1 MLTFFIRRPRF
12 AMVIALLL
20 TFVGAVSLKLIPV
33 EQYPAIT
40 PPVVNVSASW
50 PGASA
55 SDVAEA
61 IAAPLETQLNGV
73 DHMLYMESTSSDEG
87 TYRLSITFAAGTDAD
102 LAAIDVQNRV
112 AQALAQL
119 PAEVQQNGVQVR
131 KRASN
136 LLMGVSLYSPLG
148 TLSPLFV
155 SNYASTQVREALAR
169 LPGVGEVQMFG
180 ARDYSMRIW
189 LRPDRMNALNI
200 TTDDVAQALREQN
213 VQGAAGQVG
222 TPPVFNGQQQTLT
235 INGLGRL
242 NEAAS
247 FGEIILRRG
256 AQGQLVRLADVATI
270 ELGARSYSSGAQLN
284 GKASAYL
291 GIYPT
296 PTANALQV
304 ASAVRAELN
313 RLHTRFP
320 ADLTWEVKF
329 DTTRFVAATIKEI
342 GVSLA
347 LTLLAVVVVVSLFL
361 QSWRATLIVV
371 LAIPVSLIGTF
382 AVLYLLGYSANTLS
396 LFAIILALTMVVDD
410 AIVVVENVETKMA
423 EGLDRLQATAQ
434 ALRQIAG
441 PVIATTLV
449 LLAVFVPVALLPGIV
464 GELYRQFAVTLSTAV
479 ALSSLVALTLT
490 PALCALLLRPRPAR
504 PAAVW
509 RAFNRLLDGTR
520 DGYGRLVGWMNRRPW
535 LAAVWRAFNR
545 LLDGT
550 RDGYGRL
557 VGWMNRRPWLALAA
571 TVAAGALVAFSF
583 TSMPKG
589 FLPQEDQ
596 GYLFASVQLPEAAS
610 LERTEAVMAQ
620 ARKLLMA
627 NPAVEDVIQVS
638 GFNILNGTSA
648 SNGGFISVMLKDW
661 HQRPPLDAVMADIQ
675 RQLLSL
681 PEATIMTF
689 APPTLPGLGNAS
701 GFDLRILAQA
711 GQSSAELEQVT
722 REILQLANQHS
733 QLSRVFTTWSSNV
746 PQLTLTVDR
755 DRAALLDVPVAQ
767 IFSSLQMAFGGTRAG
782 DFSRNNRVYHV
793 VMQNEMQWRERAE
806 QISELYVRSRDGE
819 RVRLSNLVTIT
830 PTVGAPFIQQ
840 YNQFPS
846 VSVSGSAAEG
856 VSSRTAMAAMEQILQ
871 AHLPPGYD
879 YAWSGISWQEQ
890 QTGNQAVWIV
900 LAAVAMAW
908 LFLVAQYES
917 WTLPASVMLSVL
929 FAIGGALLWLWTA
942 GYAND
947 VYVQIGLVLLIALAA
962 KNAILIVEFA
972 RSRREEGLSIVDAAR
987 EGATRRFRAV
997 MMTAVSF
1004 IIGIMPMMLATG
1016 AGAQSRR
1023 IIGTTVFS
1031 GMLVATMVGILFI
1044 PSLYVLFQR
1053 MREWAHRRG

>member
-12 AMVIALLL
+12 AMVIALLM
-20 TFVGAVSLKLIPV
+20 TFVGAVALKLIPV
-33 EQYPAIT
+33 EQYPQIT

-55 SDVAEA
+55 QDVAEA

-73 DHMLYMESTSSDEG
+73 DQMLYMESTSSDDG
-87 TYRLSITFAAGTDAD
+87 GYSLNLTFAAGTDPD
-102 LAAIDVQNRV
+102 MAAIDVQNRV
-112 AQALAQL
+112 AQAVAQL
-119 PAEVQQNGVQVR
+119 PTDVQQNGVQVR

-136 LLMGVSLYSPLG
+136 LLMGVSLYSPNG
-148 TLSPLFV
+148 TLAPLQV
-155 SNYASTQVREALAR
+155 SNYASTQIREALAR
-169 LPGVGEVQMFG
+169 LPGVGQVQMFG

-200 TTDDVAQALREQN
+200 TSDDIAKALSEQH
-213 VQGAAGQVG
+213 VQGASGQVG

-242 NEAAS
+242 TTAAEFAEIVVRS
-247 FGEIILRRG
+247 GE
-256 AQGQLVRLADVATI
+256 QGQLVRLSDVATI
-270 ELGARSYSSGAQLN
+270 ELGARSYNSSAQLN
-284 GKASAYL
+284 GVESAYM

-304 ASAVRAELN
+304 ASAVRDELT
-313 RLHTRFP
+313 RLQSRFP
-320 ADLTWEVKF
+320 TDLTWEVKF

-342 GVSLA
+342 GTSLA
-347 LTLLAVVVVVSLFL
+347 LTLLAVVAVVSLFL
-361 QSWRATLIVV
+361 QSVRATLIVA
-371 LAIPVSLIGTF
+371 LAIPVSLVGTF

-410 AIVVVENVETKMA
+410 AIVVVESVEGHMA
-423 EGLDRLQATAQ
+423 DGLNRTEATAL

-449 LLAVFVPVALLPGIV
+449 LLAVFVPVAMLPGIV

-479 ALSSLVALTLT
+479 TLSSIVALTLT
-490 PALCALLLRPRPAR
+490 PALCALLLRPRPAQ
-504 PAAVW
+504 PAAFFVL
-509 RAFNRLLDGTR
+509 FNRGLDATR
-520 DGYGRLVGWMNRRPW
+520 DGYGRLVMWMNRRPW
-535 LAAVWRAFNR
+535 VAI
-545 LLDGT
+545 
-550 RDGYGRL
+550 
-557 VGWMNRRPWLALAA
+557 AA
-571 TVAAGALVAFSF
+571 TLTAALLVVFSF
-583 TSMPKG
+583 MTMPKG
-589 FLPQEDQ
+589 FLPAEDQ
-596 GYLFASVQLPEAAS
+596 GYVFANVQLPESAS
-610 LERTEAVMAQ
+610 LERTEAVMTQ
-620 ARKLLMA
+620 ARELLA
-627 NPAVEDVIQVS
+627 AHPAVEDVIQVS
-638 GFNILNGTSA
+638 GFSILSGTSA
-648 SNGGFISVMLKDW
+648 SNSGFISLMLKDW
-661 HQRPPLDAVMADIQ
+661 SQRAPLASVMGELQ
-675 RQLLSL
+675 RQLHAL
-681 PEATIMTF
+681 PEANIMLF
-689 APPTLPGLGNAS
+689 APPTLPGLGNAA

-722 REILQLANQHS
+722 RTILMAANQHP

-755 DRAALLDVPVAQ
+755 DQAARLDVPVSR
-767 IFSSLQMAFGGTRAG
+767 IFSSLQTAFGGARAG
-782 DFSRNNRVYHV
+782 DFSINNRVYHV
-793 VMQNEMQWRERAE
+793 VMQNDMQWRERAG
-806 QISELYVRSRDGE
+806 QISELFVRSNHGE

-856 VSSRTAMAAMEQILQ
+856 VSSRTAMMQMETLL
-871 AHLPPGYD
+871 AEHLPEGYD
-879 YAWSGISWQEQ
+879 YAWSGLSWQEQ
-890 QTGNQAVWIV
+890 QTGNQAIWIV

-929 FAIGGALLWLWTA
+929 FAIGGALLWLWLA

-972 RSRREEGLSIVDAAR
+972 RAQRQAGLSIVDAAR

-1004 IIGIMPMMLATG
+1004 IIGIMPMMFSTG
-1016 AGAQSRR
+1016 AGAQSRQ

-1031 GMLVATMVGILFI
+1031 GMLVATVIGILFI
-1044 PSLYVLFQR
+1044 PSLYALFQR
-1053 MREWAHRRG
+1053 LREWAHRRAG

>member
-155 SNYASTQVREALAR
+155 CNYASTQVREALAR

-347 LTLLAVVVVVSLFL
+347 LTLLAV
-361 QSWRATLIVV
+361 
-371 LAIPVSLIGTF
+371 
-382 AVLYLLGYSANTLS
+382 
-396 LFAIILALTMVVDD
+396 
-410 AIVVVENVETKMA
+410 
-423 EGLDRLQATAQ
+423 
-434 ALRQIAG
+434 
-441 PVIATTLV
+441 
-449 LLAVFVPVALLPGIV
+449 FVPVALLPGIV

-504 PAAVW
+504 PAA
-509 RAFNRLLDGTR
+509 
-520 DGYGRLVGWMNRRPW
+520 M
-535 LAAVWRAFNR
+535 WRAFNR

-767 IFSSLQMAFGGTRAG
+767 IFSSLQTAFGGTRAG

>member
-148 TLSPLFV
+148 TLTPLFV

-347 LTLLAVVVVVSLFL
+347 LTLLAV
-361 QSWRATLIVV
+361 
-371 LAIPVSLIGTF
+371 
-382 AVLYLLGYSANTLS
+382 
-396 LFAIILALTMVVDD
+396 
-410 AIVVVENVETKMA
+410 
-423 EGLDRLQATAQ
+423 
-434 ALRQIAG
+434 
-441 PVIATTLV
+441 
-449 LLAVFVPVALLPGIV
+449 FVPVALLPGIV
-464 GELYRQFAVTLSTAV
+464 GELYRQFAVTLSTAM

-504 PAAVW
+504 P
-509 RAFNRLLDGTR
+509 
-520 DGYGRLVGWMNRRPW
+520 
-535 LAAVWRAFNR
+535 AAVWRAFNR

-722 REILQLANQHS
+722 REILQLANQHP

-767 IFSSLQMAFGGTRAG
+767 IFSSLQTAFGGTRAG

>member
-509 RAFNRLLDGTR
+509 RAFNRLLDGI
-520 DGYGRLVGWMNRRPW
+520 
-535 LAAVWRAFNR
+535 
-545 LLDGT
+545 

-661 HQRPPLDAVMADIQ
+661 HQRPPLDAVMADIK

-755 DRAALLDVPVAQ
+755 DRAAQLDVPVAQ
-767 IFSSLQMAFGGTRAG
+767 IFSSLQTAFGGTRAG

-871 AHLPPGYD
+871 AHLPSG
-879 YAWSGISWQEQ
+879 SGISWQEQ

>member
-102 LAAIDVQNRV
+102 LAAI
-112 AQALAQL
+112 
-119 PAEVQQNGVQVR
+119 
-131 KRASN
+131 
-136 LLMGVSLYSPLG
+136 
-148 TLSPLFV
+148 
-155 SNYASTQVREALAR
+155 
-169 LPGVGEVQMFG
+169 
-180 ARDYSMRIW
+180 IW

-520 DGYGRLVGWMNRRPW
+520 YGYGRLVGR
-535 LAAVWRAFNR
+535 
-545 LLDGT
+545 
-550 RDGYGRL
+550 
-557 VGWMNRRPWLALAA
+557 MNRRPWLALAA

-610 LERTEAVMAQ
+610 LERTEAVMTQ

-711 GQSSAELEQVT
+711 GQSS
-722 REILQLANQHS
+722 
-733 QLSRVFTTWSSNV
+733 
-746 PQLTLTVDR
+746 
-755 DRAALLDVPVAQ
+755 
-767 IFSSLQMAFGGTRAG
+767 
-782 DFSRNNRVYHV
+782 
-793 VMQNEMQWRERAE
+793 AE

>member
-87 TYRLSITFAAGTDAD
+87 TYRLSTFAAGTDAD

-112 AQALAQL
+112 SQALAQL

-504 PAAVW
+504 PAVW

-520 DGYGRLVGWMNRRPW
+520 DGYGRLVGWMNRRPG
-535 LAAVWRAFNR
+535 WR
-545 LLDGT
+545 
-550 RDGYGRL
+550 
-557 VGWMNRRPWLALAA
+557 WRRRW
-571 TVAAGALVAFSF
+571 
-583 TSMPKG
+583 
-589 FLPQEDQ
+589 
-596 GYLFASVQLPEAAS
+596 
-610 LERTEAVMAQ
+610 RQ
-620 ARKLLMA
+620 ARWWR
-627 NPAVEDVIQVS
+627 
-638 GFNILNGTSA
+638 SA
-648 SNGGFISVMLKDW
+648 SPRCRK
-661 HQRPPLDAVMADIQ
+661 
-675 RQLLSL
+675 
-681 PEATIMTF
+681 
-689 APPTLPGLGNAS
+689 AS
-701 GFDLRILAQA
+701 CRRKIR
-711 GQSSAELEQVT
+711 VT
-722 REILQLANQHS
+722 C
-733 QLSRVFTTWSSNV
+733 
-746 PQLTLTVDR
+746 
-755 DRAALLDVPVAQ
+755 
-767 IFSSLQMAFGGTRAG
+767 
-782 DFSRNNRVYHV
+782 
-793 VMQNEMQWRERAE
+793 
-806 QISELYVRSRDGE
+806 
-819 RVRLSNLVTIT
+819 
-830 PTVGAPFIQQ
+830 
-840 YNQFPS
+840 
-846 VSVSGSAAEG
+846 
-856 VSSRTAMAAMEQILQ
+856 
-871 AHLPPGYD
+871 
-879 YAWSGISWQEQ
+879 
-890 QTGNQAVWIV
+890 
-900 LAAVAMAW
+900 
-908 LFLVAQYES
+908 
-917 WTLPASVMLSVL
+917 LPACSCRRRRRWSVP
-929 FAIGGALLWLWTA
+929 
-942 GYAND
+942 
-947 VYVQIGLVLLIALAA
+947 
-962 KNAILIVEFA
+962 K
-972 RSRREEGLSIVDAAR
+972 R
-987 EGATRRFRAV
+987 
-997 MMTAVSF
+997 
-1004 IIGIMPMMLATG
+1004 
-1016 AGAQSRR
+1016 
-1023 IIGTTVFS
+1023 
-1031 GMLVATMVGILFI
+1031 
-1044 PSLYVLFQR
+1044 
-1053 MREWAHRRG
+1053 

>member
-200 TTDDVAQALREQN
+200 TTDDVAQALR
-213 VQGAAGQVG
+213 
-222 TPPVFNGQQQTLT
+222 
-235 INGLGRL
+235 
-242 NEAAS
+242 
-247 FGEIILRRG
+247 
-256 AQGQLVRLADVATI
+256 
-270 ELGARSYSSGAQLN
+270 
-284 GKASAYL
+284 
-291 GIYPT
+291 
-296 PTANALQV
+296 
-304 ASAVRAELN
+304 
-313 RLHTRFP
+313 
-320 ADLTWEVKF
+320 
-329 DTTRFVAATIKEI
+329 
-342 GVSLA
+342 
-347 LTLLAVVVVVSLFL
+347 
-361 QSWRATLIVV
+361 
-371 LAIPVSLIGTF
+371 
-382 AVLYLLGYSANTLS
+382 
-396 LFAIILALTMVVDD
+396 
-410 AIVVVENVETKMA
+410 
-423 EGLDRLQATAQ
+423 
-434 ALRQIAG
+434 QIAG

-464 GELYRQFAVTLSTAV
+464 GELYRQFAVTLSAAV

-509 RAFNRLLDGTR
+509 RAFNRLLDGI
-520 DGYGRLVGWMNRRPW
+520 
-535 LAAVWRAFNR
+535 
-545 LLDGT
+545 

-722 REILQLANQHS
+722 REILQLANQHP

-767 IFSSLQMAFGGTRAG
+767 IFSSLQTAFGGTRAG

>member
-12 AMVIALLL
+12 AMVIALLM
-20 TFVGAVSLKLIPV
+20 TFVGAVALKLIPV
-33 EQYPAIT
+33 EQYPQIT

-55 SDVAEA
+55 QDVAEA

-73 DHMLYMESTSSDEG
+73 DHMLYMESTSSDDG
-87 TYRLSITFAAGTDAD
+87 GYSLNLTFAAGTDPD
-102 LAAIDVQNRV
+102 MAAIDVQNRV
-112 AQALAQL
+112 SQAVAQL
-119 PAEVQQNGVQVR
+119 PTEAQQNGVQVR

-136 LLMGVSLYSPLG
+136 LLMGVSLYSPQG
-148 TLSPLFV
+148 SLSALQI

-169 LPGVGEVQMFG
+169 LPGVGQVQMFG

-189 LRPDRMNALNI
+189 LRPDRMNAMNI
-200 TTDDVAQALREQN
+200 TSEDIAQALNEQH
-213 VQGAAGQVG
+213 VQGASGQIG

-242 NEAAS
+242 TDADE
-247 FGEIILRRG
+247 FRRIVIRRG
-256 AQGQLVRLADVATI
+256 EQGQLVRLSDVATI
-270 ELGARSYSSGAQLN
+270 ELGARSYNSSAQLN
-284 GKASAYL
+284 GVESAYM

-304 ASAVRAELN
+304 ANVVRAELT
-313 RLHTRFP
+313 RLQSRFP
-320 ADLTWEVKF
+320 ADLMWEVKF

-342 GVSLA
+342 GTSLA
-347 LTLLAVVVVVSLFL
+347 LTLLAVVAVVSLFL
-361 QSWRATLIVV
+361 QSLRATLIVA
-371 LAIPVSLIGTF
+371 LAIPVSLVGTF

-410 AIVVVENVETKMA
+410 AIVVVESVEGHMA
-423 EGLDRLQATAQ
+423 EGMNRLEATGL

-449 LLAVFVPVALLPGIV
+449 LLAVFVPVAMLPGIV

-479 ALSSLVALTLT
+479 TLSSIVALTLT
-490 PALCALLLRPRPAR
+490 PALCALLLRPRLKQPAR
-504 PAAVW
+504 FFQW
-509 RAFNRLLDGTR
+509 FNLGLNATR
-520 DGYGRLVGWMNRRPW
+520 DGYGKLVAWMNLRPLVAVAATT
-535 LAAVWRAFNR
+535 LAA
-545 LLDGT
+545 L
-550 RDGYGRL
+550 
-557 VGWMNRRPWLALAA
+557 
-571 TVAAGALVAFSF
+571 LVAFSF

-596 GYLFASVQLPEAAS
+596 GYLFANIQLPESAS

-620 ARKLLMA
+620 ARKLLGA
-627 NPAVEDVIQVS
+627 HPAVEDVIQVS
-638 GFNILNGTSA
+638 GFSILSGTSA
-648 SNGGFISVMLKDW
+648 SNGGFISLMLKDW
-661 HQRPPLDAVMADIQ
+661 SQRAPLETVMGELQ
-675 RQLLSL
+675 RQLMAM
-681 PEATIMTF
+681 PEANIMLF
-689 APPTLPGLGNAS
+689 APPTLPGLGSAA

-711 GQSSAELEQVT
+711 GQTPAELEQVT
-722 REILQLANQHS
+722 RTILMKANQHP

-755 DRAALLDVPVAQ
+755 DQAARLDVPVSR
-767 IFSSLQMAFGGTRAG
+767 IFNSLQTAFGGARAG
-782 DFSRNNRVYHV
+782 DFSINNRVYHV

-806 QISELYVRSRDGE
+806 QISELFVRSNQGE
-819 RVRLSNLVTIT
+819 RVRLSNLVTVT

-840 YNQFPS
+840 FNQFPS

-856 VSSRTAMAAMEQILQ
+856 VSSRTAMTEMENLLE
-871 AHLPPGYD
+871 ANLPEGYD
-879 YAWSGISWQEQ
+879 YAWSGLSWQEQ

-972 RSRREEGLSIVDAAR
+972 RERRQSGLSIVEAAR

-1004 IIGIMPMMLATG
+1004 IIGIMPMMFSTG

-1031 GMLVATMVGILFI
+1031 GMLVATVIGILFI

-1053 MREWAHRRG
+1053 LREWAHRKAG

>member
-12 AMVIALLL
+12 AMVIALLM
-20 TFVGAVSLKLIPV
+20 TFVGAVALKLIPV
-33 EQYPAIT
+33 EQYPQIT

-55 SDVAEA
+55 QDVAEA

-73 DHMLYMESTSSDEG
+73 DHMLYMESTSSDDG
-87 TYRLSITFAAGTDAD
+87 GYSLNLTFAAGTDPD
-102 LAAIDVQNRV
+102 MAAIDVQNRV
-112 AQALAQL
+112 SQAVAQL
-119 PAEVQQNGVQVR
+119 PTEAQQNGVQVR

-136 LLMGVSLYSPLG
+136 LLMGVSLYSPKG
-148 TLSPLFV
+148 SLSALQI

-169 LPGVGEVQMFG
+169 LPGVGLVQMFG

-189 LRPDRMNALNI
+189 LRPDRMNAMNI
-200 TTDDVAQALREQN
+200 TSDDIAQALNEQH
-213 VQGAAGQVG
+213 VQGASGQIG

-242 NEAAS
+242 TDADEFS
-247 FGEIILRRG
+247 RIVVRSGE
-256 AQGQLVRLADVATI
+256 QGQLVRLSDVATI
-270 ELGARSYSSGAQLN
+270 ELGARSYSSSAQLN
-284 GKASAYL
+284 GVESAYM

-304 ASAVRAELN
+304 ANEVRSELT
-313 RLHTRFP
+313 RLQSRFP
-320 ADLTWEVKF
+320 ADLMWEVKF

-342 GVSLA
+342 GTSLA
-347 LTLLAVVVVVSLFL
+347 LTLLAVVAVVSLFL
-361 QSWRATLIVV
+361 QSLRATLIVA
-371 LAIPVSLIGTF
+371 LAIPVSLVGTF

-410 AIVVVENVETKMA
+410 AIVVVESVEGHMA
-423 EGLDRLQATAQ
+423 EGMNRLEATGL

-449 LLAVFVPVALLPGIV
+449 LLAVFVPVAMLPGIV

-479 ALSSLVALTLT
+479 TLSSIVALTLT
-490 PALCALLLRPRPAR
+490 PALCALLLRPRLKQPAR
-504 PAAVW
+504 FFQW
-509 RAFNRLLDGTR
+509 FNLGLNATR
-520 DGYGRLVGWMNRRPW
+520 DGYGRLVAWMNRRP
-535 LAAVWRAFNR
+535 LVAVAA
-545 LLDGT
+545 T
-550 RDGYGRL
+550 
-557 VGWMNRRPWLALAA
+557 
-571 TVAAGALVAFSF
+571 TVAALLVAFSF

-596 GYLFASVQLPEAAS
+596 GYLFANIQLPESAS

-620 ARKLLMA
+620 ARELLGA
-627 NPAVEDVIQVS
+627 HPAVEDVIQVS
-638 GFNILNGTSA
+638 GFSILSGTSA
-648 SNGGFISVMLKDW
+648 SNGGFISLMLKDW
-661 HQRPPLDAVMADIQ
+661 SQRAPLETVMGELQ
-675 RQLLSL
+675 RQLMAM
-681 PEATIMTF
+681 PEANIMLF
-689 APPTLPGLGNAS
+689 APPTLPGLGSAA

-711 GQSSAELEQVT
+711 GQTPAELEQVT
-722 REILQLANQHS
+722 RTILMKANQHP

-755 DRAALLDVPVAQ
+755 DQAARLDVPVSR
-767 IFSSLQMAFGGTRAG
+767 IFNSLQTAFGGARAG
-782 DFSRNNRVYHV
+782 DFSINNRVYHV

-806 QISELYVRSRDGE
+806 QISELFVRSNQGE
-819 RVRLSNLVTIT
+819 RVRLSNLVTVT

-840 YNQFPS
+840 FNQFPS
-846 VSVSGSAAEG
+846 VSISGSAAEG
-856 VSSRTAMAAMEQILQ
+856 VSSRTAMTEMENLLK
-871 AHLPPGYD
+871 ANLPEGYD
-879 YAWSGISWQEQ
+879 YAWSGLSWQEQ

-972 RSRREEGLSIVDAAR
+972 RERRQSGLSIVDAAR

-1004 IIGIMPMMLATG
+1004 IIGIMPMMFSTG

-1031 GMLVATMVGILFI
+1031 GMLVATVIGILFI

-1053 MREWAHRRG
+1053 LREWAHRKAG

>member
-12 AMVIALLL
+12 AMVIALLM
-20 TFVGAVSLKLIPV
+20 TFVGAVALKLIPV
-33 EQYPAIT
+33 EQYPQIT

-55 SDVAEA
+55 QDVAEA

-73 DHMLYMESTSSDEG
+73 DHMLYMESTSSDDG
-87 TYRLSITFAAGTDAD
+87 GYSLNLTFAAGTDPD
-102 LAAIDVQNRV
+102 MAAIDVQNRV
-112 AQALAQL
+112 SQAVAQL
-119 PAEVQQNGVQVR
+119 PTEAQQNGVQVR

-136 LLMGVSLYSPLG
+136 LLMGVSLYSPKG
-148 TLSPLFV
+148 SLSALQI

-169 LPGVGEVQMFG
+169 LPGVGQVQMFG

-189 LRPDRMNALNI
+189 LRPDRMNAMNI
-200 TTDDVAQALREQN
+200 TSDDIAQALNEQH
-213 VQGAAGQVG
+213 VQGASGQIG

-242 NEAAS
+242 TDADEFS
-247 FGEIILRRG
+247 RIVVRSGE
-256 AQGQLVRLADVATI
+256 QGQLVRLSDVAAI
-270 ELGARSYSSGAQLN
+270 ELGARSYSSSAQLN
-284 GKASAYL
+284 GVESAYM

-304 ASAVRAELN
+304 ANEVRSELT
-313 RLHTRFP
+313 RLQSRFP
-320 ADLTWEVKF
+320 ADLMWEVKF

-342 GVSLA
+342 GTSLA
-347 LTLLAVVVVVSLFL
+347 LTLLAVVAVVSLFL
-361 QSWRATLIVV
+361 QSLRATLIVA
-371 LAIPVSLIGTF
+371 LAIPVSLVGTF

-410 AIVVVENVETKMA
+410 AIVVVESVEGHMA
-423 EGLDRLQATAQ
+423 EGMNRLEATGL

-449 LLAVFVPVALLPGIV
+449 LLAVFVPVAMLPGIV

-479 ALSSLVALTLT
+479 TLSSIVALTLT
-490 PALCALLLRPRPAR
+490 PALCALLLRPRLKQPAR
-504 PAAVW
+504 FFQW
-509 RAFNRLLDGTR
+509 FNLGLNATR
-520 DGYGRLVGWMNRRPW
+520 DGYGRLVAWMNRRP
-535 LAAVWRAFNR
+535 LVAVAA
-545 LLDGT
+545 T
-550 RDGYGRL
+550 
-557 VGWMNRRPWLALAA
+557 
-571 TVAAGALVAFSF
+571 TVAALLVAFSF

-596 GYLFASVQLPEAAS
+596 GYLFANIQLPESAS

-620 ARKLLMA
+620 ARELLGA
-627 NPAVEDVIQVS
+627 HPAVEDVIQVS
-638 GFNILNGTSA
+638 GFSILSGTSA
-648 SNGGFISVMLKDW
+648 SNGGFISLMLKDW
-661 HQRPPLDAVMADIQ
+661 SQRAPLETVMGELQ
-675 RQLLSL
+675 RQLMAM
-681 PEATIMTF
+681 PEANIMLF
-689 APPTLPGLGNAS
+689 APPTLPGLGSAA

-711 GQSSAELEQVT
+711 GQTPAELEQVT
-722 REILQLANQHS
+722 RTILMKANQHP

-755 DRAALLDVPVAQ
+755 DQAARLDVPISR
-767 IFSSLQMAFGGTRAG
+767 IFNSLQTAFGGARAG
-782 DFSRNNRVYHV
+782 DFSINNRVYHV

-806 QISELYVRSRDGE
+806 QISELFVRSNQGE
-819 RVRLSNLVTIT
+819 RVRLSNLVTVT

-840 YNQFPS
+840 FNQFPS

-856 VSSRTAMAAMEQILQ
+856 VSSRTAMTEMENLLK
-871 AHLPPGYD
+871 ANLPEGYD
-879 YAWSGISWQEQ
+879 YAWSGLSWQEQ

-929 FAIGGALLWLWTA
+929 FAIGGALLWLWSA

-972 RSRREEGLSIVDAAR
+972 RERRQSGLSIVEAAR

-1004 IIGIMPMMLATG
+1004 IIGIMPMMFSTG

-1031 GMLVATMVGILFI
+1031 GMLVATVIGILFI

-1053 MREWAHRRG
+1053 LREWAHRKAG

>member
-12 AMVIALLL
+12 AMVIALLM
-20 TFVGAVSLKLIPV
+20 TFVGAVALKLIPV
-33 EQYPAIT
+33 EQYPQIT

-55 SDVAEA
+55 QDVAEA

-73 DHMLYMESTSSDEG
+73 DHMLYMESTSSDDG
-87 TYRLSITFAAGTDAD
+87 GYSLNLTFAAGTDPD
-102 LAAIDVQNRV
+102 MAAIDVQNRV
-112 AQALAQL
+112 SQAVAQL
-119 PAEVQQNGVQVR
+119 PTEAQQNGVQVR

-136 LLMGVSLYSPLG
+136 LLMGVSLYSPQG
-148 TLSPLFV
+148 SLSALQI

-169 LPGVGEVQMFG
+169 LPGVGQVQMFG

-189 LRPDRMNALNI
+189 LRPDRMNAMNI
-200 TTDDVAQALREQN
+200 TSEDIAQALNEQH
-213 VQGAAGQVG
+213 VQGASGQIG

-242 NEAAS
+242 TDADEFRRIVIRS
-247 FGEIILRRG
+247 GE
-256 AQGQLVRLADVATI
+256 QGQLVRLSDVATI
-270 ELGARSYSSGAQLN
+270 ELGARSYNSSAQLN
-284 GKASAYL
+284 GVESAYM

-304 ASAVRAELN
+304 ANVVRAELT
-313 RLHTRFP
+313 RLQSRFP
-320 ADLTWEVKF
+320 ADLMWEVKF

-342 GVSLA
+342 GTSLA
-347 LTLLAVVVVVSLFL
+347 LTLLAVVAVVSLFL
-361 QSWRATLIVV
+361 QSLRATLIVA
-371 LAIPVSLIGTF
+371 LAIPVSLVGTF

-410 AIVVVENVETKMA
+410 AIVVVESVEGHMA
-423 EGLDRLQATAQ
+423 EGMNRLEATGL

-449 LLAVFVPVALLPGIV
+449 LLAVFVPVAMLPGIV

-479 ALSSLVALTLT
+479 TLSSIVALTLT
-490 PALCALLLRPRPAR
+490 PALCALLLRPRRKQPAR
-504 PAAVW
+504 FFQW
-509 RAFNRLLDGTR
+509 FNFGLNATR
-520 DGYGRLVGWMNRRPW
+520 DGYGKLVAWMNRRPLVAVAATT
-535 LAAVWRAFNR
+535 LAA
-545 LLDGT
+545 L
-550 RDGYGRL
+550 
-557 VGWMNRRPWLALAA
+557 
-571 TVAAGALVAFSF
+571 LVAFSF

-596 GYLFASVQLPEAAS
+596 GYLFANIQLPESAS

-620 ARKLLMA
+620 ARKLLGA
-627 NPAVEDVIQVS
+627 HPAVEDVIQVS
-638 GFNILNGTSA
+638 GFSILSGTSA
-648 SNGGFISVMLKDW
+648 SNGGFISLMLKDW
-661 HQRPPLDAVMADIQ
+661 SQRAPLETVMGELQ
-675 RQLLSL
+675 RQLMAM
-681 PEATIMTF
+681 PEANIMLF
-689 APPTLPGLGNAS
+689 APPTLPGLGSAA

-711 GQSSAELEQVT
+711 GQTPAELEQVT
-722 REILQLANQHS
+722 RTILMKANQHP

-755 DRAALLDVPVAQ
+755 DQAARLDVPVSR
-767 IFSSLQMAFGGTRAG
+767 IFNSLQTAFGGARAG
-782 DFSRNNRVYHV
+782 DFSINNRVYHV

-806 QISELYVRSRDGE
+806 QISELFVRSNQGE
-819 RVRLSNLVTIT
+819 RVRLSNLVTVT

-840 YNQFPS
+840 FNQFLS

-856 VSSRTAMAAMEQILQ
+856 VSSRTAMTEMENLLK
-871 AHLPPGYD
+871 ANLPEGYD
-879 YAWSGISWQEQ
+879 YAWSGLSWQEQ

-972 RSRREEGLSIVDAAR
+972 RERRQSGLSIVEAAR

-1004 IIGIMPMMLATG
+1004 IIGIMPMMFSTG

-1031 GMLVATMVGILFI
+1031 GMLVATVIGILFI

-1053 MREWAHRRG
+1053 LREWAHRKAG

>member
-40 PPVVNVSASW
+40 PVVNVSASW

-148 TLSPLFV
+148 TLTPLFV

-247 FGEIILRRG
+247 FGEIIIRRG

-284 GKASAYL
+284 GKAASAYL

-520 DGYGRLVGWMNRRPW
+520 DGYGRLVGR
-535 LAAVWRAFNR
+535 
-545 LLDGT
+545 
-550 RDGYGRL
+550 
-557 VGWMNRRPWLALAA
+557 MNRRPWLALAA

-767 IFSSLQMAFGGTRAG
+767 IFSSLQTAFGGTRAG

>member
-12 AMVIALLL
+12 AMVIALLM
-20 TFVGAVSLKLIPV
+20 TFVGAVALKLIPV
-33 EQYPAIT
+33 EQYPQIT

-55 SDVAEA
+55 QDVAEA

-73 DHMLYMESTSSDEG
+73 DHMLYMESTSSDDG
-87 TYRLSITFAAGTDAD
+87 GYSLNLTFAAGTDPD
-102 LAAIDVQNRV
+102 MAAIDVQNRV
-112 AQALAQL
+112 SQAVAQL
-119 PAEVQQNGVQVR
+119 PTEAQQNGVQVR

-136 LLMGVSLYSPLG
+136 LLMGVSLYSPQG
-148 TLSPLFV
+148 SLSALQI

-169 LPGVGEVQMFG
+169 LPGVGQVQMFG

-189 LRPDRMNALNI
+189 LRPDRMNAMNI
-200 TTDDVAQALREQN
+200 TSEDIAQALNEQH
-213 VQGAAGQVG
+213 VQGASGQIG

-242 NEAAS
+242 TDADEFRRIVIRS
-247 FGEIILRRG
+247 GE
-256 AQGQLVRLADVATI
+256 QGQLVRLSDVATI
-270 ELGARSYSSGAQLN
+270 ELGARSYNSSAQLN
-284 GKASAYL
+284 GVESAYM

-304 ASAVRAELN
+304 ANVVRAELT
-313 RLHTRFP
+313 RLQSRFP
-320 ADLTWEVKF
+320 ADLMWEVKF

-342 GVSLA
+342 GTSLA
-347 LTLLAVVVVVSLFL
+347 LTLLAVVAVVSLFL
-361 QSWRATLIVV
+361 QSLRATLIVA
-371 LAIPVSLIGTF
+371 LAIPVSLVGTF

-410 AIVVVENVETKMA
+410 AIVVVESVEGHMA
-423 EGLDRLQATAQ
+423 EGMNRLEATGL

-449 LLAVFVPVALLPGIV
+449 LLAVFVPVAMLPGIV

-479 ALSSLVALTLT
+479 TLSSIVALTLT
-490 PALCALLLRPRPAR
+490 PALCALLLRPRLKQPAR
-504 PAAVW
+504 FFQW
-509 RAFNRLLDGTR
+509 FNLGLNATR
-520 DGYGRLVGWMNRRPW
+520 DGYGKLVAWMNRRPLVAVAATT
-535 LAAVWRAFNR
+535 LAA
-545 LLDGT
+545 L
-550 RDGYGRL
+550 
-557 VGWMNRRPWLALAA
+557 
-571 TVAAGALVAFSF
+571 LVAFSF

-596 GYLFASVQLPEAAS
+596 GYLFANIQLPESAS

-620 ARKLLMA
+620 ARKLLGA
-627 NPAVEDVIQVS
+627 HPAVEDVIQVS
-638 GFNILNGTSA
+638 GFSILSGTSA
-648 SNGGFISVMLKDW
+648 SNGGFISLMLKDW
-661 HQRPPLDAVMADIQ
+661 SQRAPLETVMGELQ
-675 RQLLSL
+675 RQLMAM
-681 PEATIMTF
+681 PEANIMLF
-689 APPTLPGLGNAS
+689 APPTLPGLGSAA

-711 GQSSAELEQVT
+711 GQTPAELEQVT
-722 REILQLANQHS
+722 RTILMKANQHP

-746 PQLTLTVDR
+746 PQLTLTIDR
-755 DRAALLDVPVAQ
+755 DQAARLDVPVSR
-767 IFSSLQMAFGGTRAG
+767 IFNSLQTAFGGARAG
-782 DFSRNNRVYHV
+782 DFSINNRVYHV

-806 QISELYVRSRDGE
+806 QISELFVRSNQGE
-819 RVRLSNLVTIT
+819 RVRLSNLVTVT

-840 YNQFPS
+840 FNQFPS

-856 VSSRTAMAAMEQILQ
+856 VSSRTAMTEMENLLK
-871 AHLPPGYD
+871 ANLPEGYD
-879 YAWSGISWQEQ
+879 YAWSGLSWQEQ

-972 RSRREEGLSIVDAAR
+972 RERRQSGLSIVEAAR

-1004 IIGIMPMMLATG
+1004 IIGIMPMMFSTG

-1031 GMLVATMVGILFI
+1031 GMLVATVIGILFI

-1053 MREWAHRRG
+1053 LREWAHRKTG

>member
-20 TFVGAVSLKLIPV
+20 TFIGAVALKLIPV
-33 EQYPAIT
+33 EQYPQIT

-55 SDVAEA
+55 ADVAEA

-73 DHMLYMESTSSDEG
+73 DHMLYMESTSSDDG
-87 TYRLSITFAAGTDAD
+87 TYSLSLTFAAGTDAD

-112 AQALAQL
+112 SQAVAQL
-119 PAEVQQNGVQVR
+119 PVDAQQNGVQVR

-136 LLMGVSLYSPLG
+136 LLMGVSLYSPLE

-180 ARDYSMRIW
+180 ARDYSMRVW
-189 LRPDRMNALNI
+189 LRPDRMNALNV
-200 TTDDVAQALREQN
+200 TTDDIAQALREQN

-235 INGLGRL
+235 INGIGRL
-242 NEAAS
+242 SDAES
-247 FGEIILRRG
+247 FSQIAIRSGEH
-256 AQGQLVRLADVATI
+256 GQLVRLAEVATI

-284 GKASAYL
+284 GKDSAYL

-304 ASAVRAELN
+304 ADAVRAELT
-313 RLHTRFP
+313 RLHSRFP

-342 GVSLA
+342 GVSLV
-347 LTLLAVVVVVSLFL
+347 LTLLAVVLVVSLFL
-361 QSWRATLIVV
+361 QSWRATLIVT
-371 LAIPVSLIGTF
+371 LAIPVSLIGSF

-410 AIVVVENVETKMA
+410 AIVVVESVETHLA
-423 EGLDRLQATAQ
+423 EGVGRAEATAL

-449 LLAVFVPVALLPGIV
+449 LLAVFIPVALLPGIV

-479 ALSSLVALTLT
+479 TVSSIVALTLT
-490 PALCALLLRPRPAR
+490 PALCALLLRPRPAQ
-504 PAAVW
+504 PAAIW
-509 RAFNRLLDGTR
+509 RAFNRALATVR
-520 DGYGRLVGWMNRRPW
+520 DGYGALVGWMNRR
-535 LAAVWRAFNR
+535 L
-545 LLDGT
+545 
-550 RDGYGRL
+550 
-557 VGWMNRRPWLALAA
+557 WLALVATIAA
-571 TVAAGALVAFSF
+571 AALVAFSF
-583 TSMPKG
+583 SQMPKG

-596 GYLFASVQLPEAAS
+596 GYFFASVQLPEAAS

-620 ARKLLMA
+620 ARELLLA

-648 SNGGFISVMLKDW
+648 SNGGFISVMLKEW
-661 HQRPPLDAVMADIQ
+661 HQRPPLNEVMGKLQ
-675 RQLLSL
+675 GQLMGL
-681 PEATIMTF
+681 PEATIMAF

-701 GFDLRILAQA
+701 GFNLRILAQA
-711 GQSSAELEQVT
+711 GQSTAELEQVT
-722 REILQLANQHS
+722 QQVLRMANQHP
-733 QLSRVFTTWSSNV
+733 QLSQVFTTWSSNV
-746 PQLTLTVDR
+746 PQLTLNVDR
-755 DRAALLDVPVAQ
+755 DQAARLDVPVSR
-767 IFSSLQMAFGGTRAG
+767 IFNSLQTAFGGTRAG
-782 DFSRNNRVYHV
+782 DFSINNRVYPV
-793 VMQNEMQWRERAE
+793 VVQNEMQWRERAE
-806 QISELYVRSRDGE
+806 QIGELYVRNHHGE
-819 RVRLSNLVTIT
+819 RIRLSNLVTVT

-846 VSVSGSAAEG
+846 VSVSGSAAQG
-856 VSSRTAMAAMEQILQ
+856 VSSRTAMAVMEQILLSN
-871 AHLPPGYD
+871 LPQGYD

-890 QTGNQAVWIV
+890 QTGNQAIWIV

-929 FAIGGALLWLWTA
+929 FALGGALLWLWIA

-962 KNAILIVEFA
+962 K
-972 RSRREEGLSIVDAAR
+972 
-987 EGATRRFRAV
+987 T
-997 MMTAVSF
+997 
-1004 IIGIMPMMLATG
+1004 
-1016 AGAQSRR
+1016 
-1023 IIGTTVFS
+1023 
-1031 GMLVATMVGILFI
+1031 
-1044 PSLYVLFQR
+1044 
-1053 MREWAHRRG
+1053 